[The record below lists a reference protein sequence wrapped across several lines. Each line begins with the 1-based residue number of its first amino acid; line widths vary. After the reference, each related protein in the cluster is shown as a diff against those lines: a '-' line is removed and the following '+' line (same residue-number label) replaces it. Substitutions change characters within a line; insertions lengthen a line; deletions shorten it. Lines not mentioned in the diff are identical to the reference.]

1 MSQLD
6 RSGAFSFLF
15 WPKQAHGFTMSRF
28 RSGGRSCLPW
38 PGDVINNARNNNI
51 VVVVVS
57 SVVSRVYT

>member
-28 RSGGRSCLPW
+28 RSGGRSGLPW
-38 PGDVINNARNNNI
+38 PGDVVNNAKDNNI
-51 VVVVVS
+51 VVVVVVS
-57 SVVSRVYT
+57 SVV